1 MLVKRL
7 RKSRDKISAAAGFGI
22 AYVPCWLV
30 GDRLRSGDL
39 VQLLEDEPGQL
50 FDTHAVWPK
59 TPHLNLRVRIAI
71 DALAAELPNAIKL

>member
-1 MLVKRL
+1 
-7 RKSRDKISAAAGFGI
+7 
-22 AYVPCWLV
+22 
-30 GDRLRSGDL
+30 L

-71 DALAAELPNAIKL
+71 DALAVELPNAIKP